1 VSATTVIWIV
11 IAWFA
16 VFLALGQNVATVL
29 FGAGI
34 VGIALYIG
42 VGPLGGIIGP
52 DTFYTASIYSLSI
65 VPLYLLMAQMLLRGG
80 IINDLFQ
87 VGHRMSGYRRFP
99 LGIATIVTGSLLG
112 AVSGS
117 GAASSASLASVAS
130 PELEKVGYTRRF
142 SLSIAAVAGSLSA
155 IVPPSLIM
163 IIYGSLTSVPI
174 GHLFIGAI
182 GPALLCITIYVVC
195 LKVFGEIRKDAQVD
209 GTIPDEPEDE
219 GGRRKSRN
227 AFLFVV
233 TLMVVVFGGIYGGII
248 TVAEAGAIGAFTAM
262 TGMIVM
268 GRVSRKD
275 IFQALSESVKITAAL
290 MMLVLGAKIFARF
303 LTFSR
308 LPNEL
313 IAVMDPL
320 MSNPGLVAVILL
332 AVFFLAGMFLE
343 SAAVIVLLV
352 PIILPLL
359 EAAGIDLLWFGVSA
373 STMIALGLL
382 TPPVG
387 LASFAAASAAG
398 HPASQVF
405 RGATI
410 FALAAGIIVTG
421 LLLTFP
427 SVVTWLPAQMR

>member
-1 VSATTVIWIV
+1 MSATSVIWIV

-42 VGPLGGIIGP
+42 IGPLGGIIGP
-52 DTFYTASIYSLSI
+52 DTFYSASIYSLSI

-87 VGHRMSGYRRFP
+87 VGHRMSGYRRYP
-99 LGIATIVTGSLLG
+99 LGVATIVTGSLLG

-117 GAASSASLASVAS
+117 GAASSASLAAVAS
-130 PELEKVGYTRRF
+130 PELEELGYTRRF

-174 GHLFIGAI
+174 GHLFIGAL

-209 GTIPDEPEDE
+209 GTIPDEPEERD
-219 GGRRKSRN
+219 GRRRSRN

-262 TGMIVM
+262 VGMVAM

-275 IFQALSESVKITAAL
+275 IFQALAESVKITAAL

-421 LLLTFP
+421 MLLVFP
-427 SVVTWLPAQMR
+427 SIVTWLPAQMR

>member
-1 VSATTVIWIV
+1 MSSTIVIWIV

-16 VFLALGQNVATVL
+16 IFLALGQNVATVL

-42 VGPLGGIIGP
+42 IAPLGGIIGP

-87 VGHRMSGYRRFP
+87 VGHRLSGYRRYP
-99 LGIATIVTGSLLG
+99 LGVATIVTGSLLG

-117 GAASSASLASVAS
+117 GAASSASLAAVAS
-130 PELEKVGYTRRF
+130 PELEKLGYTRRF

-174 GHLFIGAI
+174 GHLFIGAL

-195 LKVFGEIRKDAQVD
+195 LKVFSEIRKDAQVD
-209 GTIPDEPEDE
+209 GTVPDEPEEED
-219 GGRRKSRN
+219 GRRKSRN

-262 TGMIVM
+262 VGMVAM
-268 GRVSRKD
+268 GRVSHKD

-405 RGATI
+405 RGATV
-410 FALAAGIIVTG
+410 FAVAAGVIVTA
-421 LLLTFP
+421 LLLIFP